1 MNSSGG
7 DSMRLEARWV
17 SLTLQHRQV
26 CLDLSE
32 EKRCKMSY
40 AGILIAHYE
49 YGVKVSEAWLPLGV
63 DPSEADD
70 EELIQRLRGALLWQA
85 GSY

>member
-1 MNSSGG
+1 
-7 DSMRLEARWV
+7 MRREARWV
-17 SLTLQHRQV
+17 CLTLQHRQI
-26 CLDLSE
+26 CLDPSD
-32 EKRCKMSY
+32 EKCTKMSY
-40 AGILIAHYE
+40 AGILITHYE
-49 YGVKVSEAWLPLGV
+49 CGVKVSEAWLPLGV

>member
-1 MNSSGG
+1 
-7 DSMRLEARWV
+7 
-17 SLTLQHRQV
+17 
-26 CLDLSE
+26 
-32 EKRCKMSY
+32 MSY

-49 YGVKVSEAWLPLGV
+49 CGVKVFEAWLPLGV